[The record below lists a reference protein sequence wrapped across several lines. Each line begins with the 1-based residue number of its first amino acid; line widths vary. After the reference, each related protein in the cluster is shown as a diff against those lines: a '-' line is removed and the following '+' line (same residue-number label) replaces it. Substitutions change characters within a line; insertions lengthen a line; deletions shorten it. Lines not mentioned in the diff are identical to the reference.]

1 MHAYNAGWRCGRI
14 HACTLFFAET
24 QTLQHP
30 QQRAFTDY
38 AQSKTRKR
46 AVAYDT
52 SKQSNHVSLHHDT
65 VRGLSMPCMT
75 VHVLVE
81 RKGQK
86 STMEEISPAPCFICS
101 MLRDTTLCDRR
112 EAQLLRSRTYA
123 HALFSS
129 INIATPIENVSK
141 FQQKKA
147 RICKM

>member
-1 MHAYNAGWRCGRI
+1 MPYSEESTVRAQRTGTTIKQRKNKGTNQPSVSLETIFFDIHVYNTGCRCGRI
-14 HACTLFFAET
+14 HACALFFAET

-52 SKQSNHVSLHHDT
+52 SKQSNHISLHHDT
-65 VRGLSMPCMT
+65 VRGPSMPCMT

-86 STMEEISPAPCFICS
+86 KHYWKTSVPRLAS
-101 MLRDTTLCDRR
+101 
-112 EAQLLRSRTYA
+112 
-123 HALFSS
+123 HA
-129 INIATPIENVSK
+129 A
-141 FQQKKA
+141 
-147 RICKM
+147 C